1 MRPIVIKRDG
11 EKVQFDINKI
21 SGAMLKAYNSVH
33 GYSPDNTEYQ
43 SIALEDALSIT
54 NSIDYMHIDQISVEE
69 IQDMVEEFLMKN
81 RSAKVARAYVTYRE
95 KHNIEREKNST
106 VVKKVLTKV
115 NAENVVNSNA
125 NVDERSFSGREKEAS
140 SEMSK
145 TIALDYGGLD
155 EEVAQAHKDMIV
167 YQHDNEKSIYGIHN
181 CLNLNFQE
189 IFGNGFKTK
198 NGDVR
203 QPKSF
208 ATATQLVAVAF
219 QCQSQVQ
226 FGGVGTIHIDFD
238 LAPFVK
244 MSFVKA
250 YVLNIVKF
258 YSHTLSMLD
267 IEHMSTEEI
276 EDWVEDNKE
285 NHLAIMGYKEED
297 IYLDNKKNLD
307 KVMYNASYIDLVF
320 EMKQACQALYHNLNT
335 LESRQGSQV
344 PFTSINLGRDT
355 STEGRLVTRFIFEAS
370 LNGIGKFHRTSIFP
384 ISIFQHKRG
393 CNANPGD
400 PNYDLKQLALKSLSK
415 RIYPNFVNCDW
426 VEAHETERDIDTY
439 FSTMGKCKLQ
449 LI

>member
-106 VVKKVLTKV
+106 VVKKVLNKV

-219 QCQSQVQ
+219 QCQSQV
-226 FGGVGTIHIDFD
+226 
-238 LAPFVK
+238 
-244 MSFVKA
+244 
-250 YVLNIVKF
+250 
-258 YSHTLSMLD
+258 
-267 IEHMSTEEI
+267 
-276 EDWVEDNKE
+276 
-285 NHLAIMGYKEED
+285 
-297 IYLDNKKNLD
+297 
-307 KVMYNASYIDLVF
+307 
-320 EMKQACQALYHNLNT
+320 C
-335 LESRQGSQV
+335 
-344 PFTSINLGRDT
+344 
-355 STEGRLVTRFIFEAS
+355 
-370 LNGIGKFHRTSIFP
+370 
-384 ISIFQHKRG
+384 
-393 CNANPGD
+393 
-400 PNYDLKQLALKSLSK
+400 
-415 RIYPNFVNCDW
+415 
-426 VEAHETERDIDTY
+426 
-439 FSTMGKCKLQ
+439 
-449 LI
+449 

>member
-1 MRPIVIKRDG
+1 MRPTVIKRDG

-21 SGAMLKAYNSVH
+21 SKAMLKAYNSVY
-33 GYSPDNTEYQ
+33 GYEPDDTTYEPTT
-43 SIALEDALSIT
+43 LEDALTISQSIEA
-54 NSIDYMHIDQISVEE
+54 IPVDQISVEE
-69 IQDMVEEFLMKN
+69 IQDMVEEFLMRH
-81 RSAKVARAYVTYRE
+81 RSVKVARAYVTYRE
-95 KHNIEREKNST
+95 KHNTEREKKST
-106 VVKKVLTKV
+106 IVKKVLNKV

-140 SEMSK
+140 SVMSK
-145 TIALDYGGLD
+145 TIAIDYGGLD
-155 EEVAQAHKDMIV
+155 PEVAQAHKDMIV
-167 YQHDNEKSIYGIHN
+167 YQHDLEKAIYGIHN

-189 IFGNGFKTK
+189 VFNNGFKTK

-203 QPKSF
+203 PPKSF
-208 ATATQLVAVAF
+208 STAAQLVAVAF
-219 QCQSQVQ
+219 QCESQIQ
-226 FGGVGTIHIDFD
+226 FGGVGTIHIDYD
-238 LAPFVK
+238 LAPFVT
-244 MSFVKA
+244 MSLVKA
-250 YVLNIVKF
+250 FVLNIAKM
-258 YSHTLSMLD
+258 YGD
-267 IEHMSTEEI
+267 INILEIEKMTTEEI
-276 EDWVEDNKE
+276 EDWVEDNKDE
-285 NHLAIMGYKEED
+285 YLKMMNIKEED
-297 IYLDNKKNLD
+297 IYLDNKENLD
-307 KVMYNASYIDLVF
+307 RRLYNASYLDLVF

-426 VEAHETERDIDTY
+426 VEAHETEGDIDTY
-439 FSTMGKCKLQ
+439 FSTMGKRKLQ